1 MEDNPSLYTRA
12 KDAAAGGDKAT
23 AKNLLDELVFNEPEN
38 EPAWLLLADMVEDLN
53 EASDCLQ
60 HALALN
66 PHDEVAQQKYAD
78 LLRRVPE
85 LAELDPA
92 KIAAAKKAEEDKKK
106 AAAEPKE
113 GLDLD
118 NLDTTPLCG
127 DKSG

>member
-38 EPAWLLLADMVEDLN
+38 EPAWLLLADVVEDLN

-78 LLRRVPE
+78 LLGRVPE

-92 KIAAAKKAEEDKKK
+92 RVAAAEKAEEAKKK

-118 NLDTTPLCG
+118 NLDQTPLYG
-127 DKSG
+127 NKD